1 MPAVNESVN
10 LWVESRS
17 KNVTYVHRRGIV
29 PIERRSATEA
39 SEEGKDS
46 ADDSKYLEW
55 SLKFLESLSSNDTVF
70 ED

>member
-17 KNVTYVHRRGIV
+17 KNVTYIHRRGIL
-29 PIERRSATEA
+29 PIERREAT
-39 SEEGKDS
+39 EEGKDS
-46 ADDSKYLEW
+46 VDDGKYLEW
-55 SLKFLESLSSNDTVF
+55 NLKFLESLSSNDTVF